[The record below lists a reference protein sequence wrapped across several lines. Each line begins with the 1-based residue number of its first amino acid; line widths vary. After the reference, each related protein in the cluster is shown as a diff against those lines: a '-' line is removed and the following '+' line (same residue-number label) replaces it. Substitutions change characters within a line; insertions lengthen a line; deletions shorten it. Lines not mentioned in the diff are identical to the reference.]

1 MDTITRTIPGLDNLK
16 LSGTFLKRDSDKW
29 MIVTHGVGEY
39 GLRHKY
45 WLGEEFKDFSIL
57 LYDLR
62 GHGES
67 EGDRGWVKDFDEYI
81 KDLDSI
87 ISFLKTEYQMKEFCL
102 FGHSMGGLIVARW
115 IQTHKNSEHYPIKT
129 ILSAPGA
136 GAHGKLGILT
146 HLLPDK
152 IYDKLISLPSLPIGG
167 ILDLTKLSH
176 NEQVYLDYISDPKM
190 ITKVHSHLYF
200 ELLKKAKHT
209 FSQALNPRSPMLVI
223 IGSEDVIVNDSLVRK
238 FFTSVEKKA
247 KLVVV
252 KDGYHELY
260 METEIYYR
268 QFINEIRSFL
278 N

>member
-1 MDTITRTIPGLDNLK
+1 METINRFISAFENLK
-16 LSGTFLKRDSDKW
+16 LSGTILKRDSDKW

-67 EGDRGWVKDFDEYI
+67 EGDRAWVKDFDEYI
-81 KDLDSI
+81 KDLDKI
-87 ISFLKTEYQMKEFCL
+87 IEFLKSEYQMKEFCL
-102 FGHSMGGLIVARW
+102 FGHSMGGLVVARW
-115 IQTHKNSEHYPIKT
+115 IQTRSHVQDYPIKT

-152 IYDKLISLPSLPIGG
+152 VYDKLISLPSLPIGG

-190 ITKVHSHLYF
+190 ITKVHTHLYF
-200 ELLKKAKHT
+200 ELLKKAKFT
-209 FSQALNPRSPMLVI
+209 FSRPLNPRTPMLVI
-223 IGSEDVIVNDSLVRK
+223 IGSQDVIVNDSLVKK
-238 FFTSVEKKA
+238 FFTTTERKA

-268 QFINEIRSFL
+268 QFMDQIRSFL